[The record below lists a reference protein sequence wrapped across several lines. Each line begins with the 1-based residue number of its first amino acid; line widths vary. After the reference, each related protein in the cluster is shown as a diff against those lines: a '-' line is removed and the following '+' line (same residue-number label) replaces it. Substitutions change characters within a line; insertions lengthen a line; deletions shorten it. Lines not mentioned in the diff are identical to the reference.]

1 MPKTVDMNAEERAIR
16 ALQLRTQGVTYEQI
30 AQRLDYASRGSAH
43 NAVTRLIEERKA
55 EGVDELRAQGQA
67 RYETIIR
74 EMSLILSERTQE
86 TEVTDTGVETKLV
99 PVYGPAERTAAARAI
114 IRAQDSLNRLYGLN
128 LEQQTNGG
136 SHQFLIVEAEV
147 LSNNMQ
153 AALLDSP
160 APIETGEVIDVVVD
174 DE

>member
-1 MPKTVDMNAEERAIR
+1 MTDIAADERATK
-16 ALQLRTQGVTYEQI
+16 ALQLRAQGVTYDQI
-30 AQRLDYASRGSAH
+30 AKRLNYASRGSAH

-55 EGVDELRAQGQA
+55 EGVDELRAQGQV

-74 EMSLILSERTQE
+74 EMSLILSERKEE
-86 TEVTDTGVETKLV
+86 TEMTDSGVETRLV

-114 IRAQDSLNRLYGLN
+114 VRAQDSLNRLYGLN
-128 LEQQTNGG
+128 IEQQTNGG

-153 AALLDSP
+153 AALMDSP
-160 APIETGEVIDVVVD
+160 APIETGEVIDVIVD